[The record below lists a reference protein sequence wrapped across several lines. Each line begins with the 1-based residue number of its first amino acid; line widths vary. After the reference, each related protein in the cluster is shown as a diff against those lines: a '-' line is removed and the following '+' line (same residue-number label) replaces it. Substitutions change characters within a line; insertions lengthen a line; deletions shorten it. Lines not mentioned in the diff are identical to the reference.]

1 MTRFRIPRLLPA
13 AALALAFT
21 ISACDTATDDEYVA
35 GVNVT
40 QLFAQPNADELTV
53 IQAEWA
59 GRALALAPQNVTVV
73 KDFAYTAAASASGP
87 FIPYTV
93 RIVRH
98 TVPVP
103 ATQGGGTAT
112 HYGAIMVPAGLT
124 GTASAAVMVYN
135 HGGDNGT
142 SIAEAG
148 FFAAALTPTIGTAK
162 KPIIWVVPSF
172 RAEKLRWAPNGVPGG
187 TLTAADSVTSTG
199 PDSPWDY
206 DVDDALSLV
215 NVALAQYP
223 QADAS
228 KIGVMGVSRG
238 GAVALLMGIRDPRV
252 KRVLDMFGPT
262 DFLGDYVKNV
272 AIKGLN
278 GEAVD
283 LPGFDVLN
291 ASLLQ
296 PLKAGQLSIPQV
308 RNQIIRRS
316 PAYFAS
322 ALTEPVQI
330 QHGDADP
337 TVLVSQADRLAQVL
351 GATAQT
357 SFTGTVPTPYSFYR
371 WVGGVHSPSSFP
383 AAQWVGAAQTFIAA
397 L

>member
-1 MTRFRIPRLLPA
+1 MIRYRMPRLLPA

-21 ISACDTATDDEYVA
+21 FSACDTAVDDEYVA

-40 QLFAQPNADELTV
+40 QLFAEPTADELTV

-59 GRALALAPQNVTVV
+59 GRALGLSPANVTVV
-73 KDFAYTAAASASGP
+73 KDFTYTAAASASGP

-93 RIVRH
+93 RIVGH
-98 TVPVP
+98 TVQVP

-148 FFAAALTPTIGTAK
+148 FFAAALTPGTTTK

-187 TLTAADSVTSTG
+187 SLTAADSVRSTG
-199 PDSPWDY
+199 PASPWDY
-206 DVDDALSLV
+206 DVDDAMTLV

-262 DFLGDYVKNV
+262 DFLGEYVRGV

-278 GEAVD
+278 GETVA

-296 PLKAGQLSIPQV
+296 PLKAGALSIPQV

-316 PAYFAS
+316 PVYFKA

-337 TVLVSQADRLAQVL
+337 TVFVSQADRLAEVL
-351 GATAQT
+351 GVAPQT
-357 SFTGTVPTPYSFYR
+357 TFNGTVSTPYSFYR
-371 WVGGVHSPSSFP
+371 WPGGVHSPSSFP
-383 AAQWVGAAQTFIAA
+383 TTQWIGAAQTFIAA